1 MAGAHSLP
9 RNLVINITLPQL
21 WSGMATTHPMPL
33 SLGRVLTSITE
44 VPTIGI
50 TFLRELPNFLSN
62 RW

>member
-1 MAGAHSLP
+1 M
-9 RNLVINITLPQL
+9 R
-21 WSGMATTHPMPL
+21 L

-50 TFLRELPNFLSN
+50 TFLRELRNFLSN